1 MHPQLFQQL
10 LNPKDVEARTTLS
23 RVTLWRKSRDG
34 DFPKPLKISANRI
47 AWREADVDAWI
58 ASKMGVA

>member
-1 MHPQLFQQL
+1 
-10 LNPKDVEARTTLS
+10 VEARTTLS

>member
-1 MHPQLFQQL
+1 MDRQPNQQL

-34 DFPKPLKISANRI
+34 DFPKPLRISSNRI

-58 ASKMGVA
+58 TSKMGVA